1 MRAKRRKNL
10 AIDPR
15 SGLLMIILANVISF
29 SQNYLWVEF
38 GLIGYLAVLFLMCG
52 KIKAGIKCCLC
63 GCLSY
68 SMLFTAHFSKNYCG
82 GIYYFSVYYA

>member
-29 SQNYLWVEF
+29 SQNSLWVEF
-38 GLIGYLAVLFLMCG
+38 GLIGYLAVLFFICG
-52 KIKAGIKCCLC
+52 KIKAGVK
-63 GCLSY
+63 
-68 SMLFTAHFSKNYCG
+68 
-82 GIYYFSVYYA
+82 